1 MVKEKGF
8 GDKLVDLIIYSIL
21 ALLAL
26 SCLLPFMN
34 VLATSLS
41 GASAV
46 NTGKVT
52 FWPVDLTLDNYRFL
66 MGDRQIIRSFVTSV
80 NRVLLGVS
88 LTVLMC
94 VITAYPLSRDHIHM
108 PGRTIYKFILIFSML
123 FSGGLIPFFLT
134 IRQLGLFDR
143 FLVLILPGIFNSWL
157 TILVI
162 NFFRGI
168 PRELEEAA
176 VLDGASHFDVLFRVF
191 LPIST
196 PVLATVS
203 LFSAVGH
210 WNSWFD
216 GFVFLRTRELWPLQ
230 SYLFAQI
237 PRGGVGA
244 DLAQLAV
251 AFENATPEALIAALI
266 VFTSIP
272 ILLVYPLL
280 QRYFVTGLTLG
291 SLKE

>member
-1 MVKEKGF
+1 MIKEKGW
-8 GDKLVDLIIYSIL
+8 GNRVADVIIYGVL
-21 ALLAL
+21 TLLAL

-34 VLATSLS
+34 VLSTSLS

-46 NTGKVT
+46 NSGKVS

-66 MGDRQIIRSFVTSV
+66 MGDTQIIRSFVTSV
-80 NRVLLGVS
+80 ARVLLGVS

-108 PGRTIYKFILIFSML
+108 PGRTFYKFILIFSMI

-143 FLVLILPGIFNSWL
+143 FLVLILPGAFNAWL

-176 VLDGASHFDVLFRVF
+176 VLDGASHLDVLFRVF
-191 LPIST
+191 VPIST

-237 PRGGVGA
+237 PKGGVGA

-251 AFENATPEALIAALI
+251 AYENATPEALIAALI
-266 VFTSIP
+266 AFTSIP
-272 ILLVYPLL
+272 ILLLYPLL

-291 SLKE
+291 SVKE